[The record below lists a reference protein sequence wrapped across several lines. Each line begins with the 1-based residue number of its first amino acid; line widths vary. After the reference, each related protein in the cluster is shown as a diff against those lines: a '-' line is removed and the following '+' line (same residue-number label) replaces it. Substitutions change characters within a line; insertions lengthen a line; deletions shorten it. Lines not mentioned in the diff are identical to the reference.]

1 MNDIQKSLIKIASQN
16 PNIRKGLLKVL
27 EQASNKEEAIKGII
41 KLAYVNP
48 EIREYALP
56 LIKEAAR
63 GSGEAQRSSQAR
75 KEQQKAKSIAKG
87 KEYRQQKS
95 KKDPVPENVYN
106 AAKSESYSNITL
118 KEYMKTQLG
127 NQKLK
132 NPALKNNPNAKK
144 EVEVSTIFN
153 HAAEPDDEYHEDS
166 KKILEPYLKAIVQTY
181 EKEKGEGKKE
191 TTKEQEQGEA
201 TPTEQKPAENSP
213 QAAAEEAVKNNEA
226 VIETKAEE
234 ISNLPEDQ
242 QDQKINEAGKDAF
255 NDTVKAVLGP
265 LNVSTEQIKVTVDNT
280 FDNRLKNEETEQDL
294 NNYYDDYYEEWMR
307 NAAVERNNIRDDIK
321 EKIKNFKFP
330 NNQTQ
335 AQFIENNE
343 FGVEDTSFE
352 HIHPDEIRGSYHNFL
367 NAPSDKTF
375 TAMMNTLPKSVV
387 SEIKEHLKGGG
398 QEDIVPDIAQ
408 TTQEIA
414 DLQEMAQTKN
424 EGKKGW
430 FASLKDT
437 FVKQFREIRDSSR
450 LGESTEDRRK
460 FLESKG
466 LKEEDLYGDKREE
479 TYKAIEK
486 FNKLNKMKEELGD
499 DFKDMSMDDLEILSN
514 VKDKVFK
521 DNFQFSN
528 DGGFDETL
536 KKVLKGKSIRDFTD
550 QKELVK
556 NLKEEHSLRNEAN
569 KQGFNYKDMTEE
581 ELDKFRKNK
590 YKLRD
595 ISEENRK
602 KFMKGDISVED
613 LKNHSKGKEYGVDY
627 FKLNDKQKE
636 NFKNIDSFLKD
647 EDGKDKYDLKE
658 GLFGGGEK
666 KKIVDKII
674 SGEYSQK
681 DVENYMKSRD
691 LGLDYSLIKD
701 KEEEEKKLNETNE
714 ILGNLKGLTKK
725 EKQRVIQ
732 EKMMGTFSKDHVE
745 TFNKIKDN
753 TLSDEEREVIK
764 DTRDPIEQAKK
775 LKQHNDHKEMISEY
789 AKDKK
794 YKDETSFE
802 NATISYSE
810 IQDLAK
816 NGDDEDKKWAKKKLK
831 DIEKD
836 YEKHLQEGLIQKQK
850 EKKGIEDLFK
860 PKTEG
865 GPEKRLTGP
874 DGKKYTISQVYSMA
888 DNPKDPK
895 SRDWAAN
902 QLKNL
907 KEKVD
912 VRNKI
917 KDIFKPSTPGEAPQ
931 KVKKLLA
938 DGKPSGKEYT
948 IDEMIEIS
956 ENPDHEDN
964 EWASKQVKDL
974 EESVTGK
981 LEADEKEIQEE
992 DRVKKEEKVKELTSK
1007 KEDLQK
1013 NFSDNKQKIEDTHK
1027 SKIDSID
1034 QEHEQKKK
1042 KIEDGVNDNIAKKT
1056 KETEDRIKARKDEDD
1071 KKIETIVNDK
1081 LKDKKDEIDKH
1092 NADLESAKALGAD
1105 ATTIKELEEKKA
1117 KAEEIHEKE
1126 KQTLMSKDP
1135 DIKDIIDKQ
1144 KKFNQGQ
1151 NSSLGTYKSK
1161 KEKEKNKSLKD
1172 LEDETSLSKSES
1184 ERKMKE
1190 EVSKIEGEHKKQVKD
1205 IDKELTGEES
1215 KEETPEIKTEDIQK
1229 ALPDTPPETVK
1240 KIETGISDMFEELE
1254 PEATEEQI
1262 EKQTKKVLKQN
1273 GVAKDEMD
1281 EILFAINLRRR
1292 LQQQDGEQEV
1302 EQGKTTKKKTKSQSD
1317 DEDSEETKEKKEKAP
1332 SMEKFFEGKTFTYK
1346 HIRSD
1351 GSELNPSYDFKGLL
1365 NVYKK
1370 SQSSGSG
1377 YSDENK
1383 KSIAEAYEAA
1393 KKEYEAKYG
1402 KDGKGSKKASDKKED
1417 DRKAEIISKIKQ
1429 LSKFDESDFDELK
1442 HYFDDD
1448 LKFDKERYNAD
1459 QEKKRAERLKPI
1471 KDLKTKF
1478 ELNKTKRELEDL
1490 KKKMESMTESKKAS
1504 IRKQLVKIALSSKKE
1519 IKDLILPM
1527 I

>member
-1 MNDIQKSLIKIASQN
+1 
-16 PNIRKGLLKVL
+16 
-27 EQASNKEEAIKGII
+27 
-41 KLAYVNP
+41 
-48 EIREYALP
+48 
-56 LIKEAAR
+56 
-63 GSGEAQRSSQAR
+63 
-75 KEQQKAKSIAKG
+75 
-87 KEYRQQKS
+87 
-95 KKDPVPENVYN
+95 
-106 AAKSESYSNITL
+106 
-118 KEYMKTQLG
+118 
-127 NQKLK
+127 
-132 NPALKNNPNAKK
+132 
-144 EVEVSTIFN
+144 
-153 HAAEPDDEYHEDS
+153 
-166 KKILEPYLKAIVQTY
+166 
-181 EKEKGEGKKE
+181 
-191 TTKEQEQGEA
+191 
-201 TPTEQKPAENSP
+201 
-213 QAAAEEAVKNNEA
+213 
-226 VIETKAEE
+226 
-234 ISNLPEDQ
+234 
-242 QDQKINEAGKDAF
+242 
-255 NDTVKAVLGP
+255 
-265 LNVSTEQIKVTVDNT
+265 
-280 FDNRLKNEETEQDL
+280 
-294 NNYYDDYYEEWMR
+294 
-307 NAAVERNNIRDDIK
+307 
-321 EKIKNFKFP
+321 
-330 NNQTQ
+330 
-335 AQFIENNE
+335 
-343 FGVEDTSFE
+343 
-352 HIHPDEIRGSYHNFL
+352 
-367 NAPSDKTF
+367 
-375 TAMMNTLPKSVV
+375 
-387 SEIKEHLKGGG
+387 
-398 QEDIVPDIAQ
+398 
-408 TTQEIA
+408 
-414 DLQEMAQTKN
+414 
-424 EGKKGW
+424 
-430 FASLKDT
+430 
-437 FVKQFREIRDSSR
+437 
-450 LGESTEDRRK
+450 
-460 FLESKG
+460 
-466 LKEEDLYGDKREE
+466 
-479 TYKAIEK
+479 
-486 FNKLNKMKEELGD
+486 
-499 DFKDMSMDDLEILSN
+499 
-514 VKDKVFK
+514 
-521 DNFQFSN
+521 
-528 DGGFDETL
+528 
-536 KKVLKGKSIRDFTD
+536 
-550 QKELVK
+550 
-556 NLKEEHSLRNEAN
+556 
-569 KQGFNYKDMTEE
+569 
-581 ELDKFRKNK
+581 
-590 YKLRD
+590 
-595 ISEENRK
+595 
-602 KFMKGDISVED
+602 
-613 LKNHSKGKEYGVDY
+613 
-627 FKLNDKQKE
+627 
-636 NFKNIDSFLKD
+636 
-647 EDGKDKYDLKE
+647 
-658 GLFGGGEK
+658 
-666 KKIVDKII
+666 
-674 SGEYSQK
+674 
-681 DVENYMKSRD
+681 
-691 LGLDYSLIKD
+691 
-701 KEEEEKKLNETNE
+701 
-714 ILGNLKGLTKK
+714 
-725 EKQRVIQ
+725 
-732 EKMMGTFSKDHVE
+732 
-745 TFNKIKDN
+745 
-753 TLSDEEREVIK
+753 
-764 DTRDPIEQAKK
+764 
-775 LKQHNDHKEMISEY
+775 MISEY

-974 EESVTGK
+974 EESGK
-981 LEADEKEIQEE
+981 GRGEADEKEIKEE
-992 DRVKKEEKVKELTSK
+992 DRGKKEEKVKELTSK

>member
-528 DGGFDETL
+528 DEGFDETL
-536 KKVLKGKSIRDFTD
+536 KKVLKDKSLRDFPD